1 MDHSTGHD
9 APATTANRT
18 AAIDPTSDD
27 TAPEELCYLVGSNDP
42 AVRKAVAGNP
52 RTPPQADRL
61 LSDDP
66 DGEVRSE
73 LAGKIGRLLADLRPD
88 ELQTLSAFT
97 VATLEQLANDALP
110 RVRSLLAEEIKALR
124 TVPKPVI
131 ERLARDVEAI
141 VAAPILEYSPL
152 LSDDDLI
159 EIVSAAT
166 VERIIAA
173 VARRR
178 NLSEEVA
185 DAVVATLEIPAIA
198 ALLANPSARIRET
211 TMQRIAAHAMSA
223 QMLHEPMVMRAD
235 LSARVMRRIA
245 GFVNTELLEQ
255 LQSRSGLDDETR
267 AYLRRRMQ
275 ARLKEIA
282 PKKTSS
288 AAELARAEILKCWTN
303 GCLDDGFVIQAA
315 RDGWRDAV
323 EEALAVLAGIERT
336 EATRIL
342 STRNGWPVV
351 ALCWAAGLSMRTA
364 YEIQLHILRLPP
376 TDVIAARNGIDFP
389 LIPRD
394 MEMLLTT
401 MGFSCSPQVL

>member
-1 MDHSTGHD
+1 MDHSTEHEP
-9 APATTANRT
+9 PAASRSTV
-18 AAIDPTSDD
+18 IDPKSHD

-61 LSDDP
+61 LSEDP

-73 LAGKIGRLLADLRPD
+73 LARKIGRLLADLSPD
-88 ELQTLSAFT
+88 ELKTLSAFT
-97 VATLEQLANDALP
+97 VATLERLANDELP

-124 TVPKPVI
+124 TVPQAVI
-131 ERLARDVEAI
+131 ERLARDVEAV
-141 VAAPILEYSPL
+141 VAVPILEYSPL

-223 QMLHEPMVMRAD
+223 EMLHAPMVMRAD

-245 GFVNTELLEQ
+245 GFVSTELLEQ
-255 LQSRSGLDDETR
+255 LQSRCGLDDETR

-275 ARLKEIA
+275 VQLKEI
-282 PKKTSS
+282 PRQKTSS
-288 AAELARAEILKCWTN
+288 AAEFARAEVLKRWTN
-303 GCLDDGFVIQAA
+303 GCLDDGFVTQAA
-315 RDGWRDAV
+315 RAGWRDAV
-323 EEALAVLAGIERT
+323 EEALAVLAGIDRI
-336 EATRIL
+336 EAARIL
-342 STRNGWPVV
+342 GTRNGWPVV

-364 YEIQLHILRLPP
+364 YEIQRHILRLPP
-376 TDVIAARNGIDFP
+376 TEVIAARNGIDFP
-389 LIPRD
+389 LIPQD
-394 MEMLLTT
+394 MEMLLIT
-401 MGFSCSPQVL
+401 MGLGCAPQAL